1 MQKIQQI
8 FSKLKQVFFLLA
20 EKIRRR
26 PVLVALVILIYVLFN
41 NVWTYQAA
49 FFWSLFFLFLILN
62 LDNRI
67 LIFYGLLFLFLAPF
81 YSIFKQPLAVQR
93 FSDYAYYFLFM
104 AVFLQLI
111 AYMREKLV
119 NFWKIRNSRY
129 EKNL

>member
-8 FSKLKQVFFLLA
+8 YNKLKQFFFPLA

-26 PVLVALVILIYVLFN
+26 SILVALVILVYVIFN

-104 AVFLQLI
+104 AVLLQLI
-111 AYMREKLV
+111 AYAREKSVIFL
-119 NFWKIRNSRY
+119 
-129 EKNL
+129 KNRRKSL

>member
-1 MQKIQQI
+1 MQKIQQF
-8 FSKLKQVFFLLA
+8 FSKLKQFFFPLA
-20 EKIRRR
+20 EKIRKRSI
-26 PVLVALVILIYVLFN
+26 LVALVILIYVVFN
-41 NVWTYQAA
+41 NIWTYQAA

-67 LIFYGLLFLFLAPF
+67 LIFYGLLFLFLTPL

-111 AYMREKLV
+111 AYAREKLV
-119 NFWKIRNSRY
+119 NFWQRRY
-129 EKNL
+129 EKNP